1 MHRIIGILSSEFR
14 WRPKVSTNTSVM
26 DSDAMLELILQSIQ
40 KLIDYE
46 LAVILRY
53 DGQQTLSVT
62 KAAGPLADAT
72 LTGHTISLKNRKDLA
87 AILEG
92 RKPYLF
98 SESEDHIDTYADII
112 NLPLHHS
119 CLVSPLILGD
129 EIVGLLTFDHRKC
142 NRFNP
147 QIIGFIEMISTLVAA
162 LLVQFDVSNELIER
176 TAQLLNE
183 RNNLLASESDAFRN
197 LIGSSPQWIRVLD
210 SIRLVAAAEAPV
222 LIMGE
227 TGTGKEE
234 VARAIHRLSSR
245 AERPFVPVNCSAL
258 STSLAESELFGHEK
272 GSFTGALAMRK
283 GRFELADKGTLFLDE
298 VGDLPMELQPK
309 LLRVLSDGIFERV
322 GGEKPVKV
330 DVRIIAATNVDL
342 AKAMQDGHFREDLYY
357 RLSVFPIAL
366 PSLRERT
373 SDIELLALHFLH
385 SIKERTKNSG
395 LHFTEQAFHAI
406 LVYSWPGN
414 VRELK
419 NVLERAAILAG
430 SGEIREEHLGLR
442 LHSLTR
448 RAAGFSA
455 KPAAV
460 TEKQAVYAGSADVD
474 DGALPLQSIIKKRIE
489 RALEVSGG
497 RIYGEEGAAAAL
509 NLKPST
515 LQSKMKKLGIRREW
529 FLSSRGEH

>member
-1 MHRIIGILSSEFR
+1 
-14 WRPKVSTNTSVM
+14 VDTNISVV

-53 DGQQTLSVT
+53 DGQETLSVT

-72 LTGHTISLKNRKDLA
+72 LAGYTISLKHRRDLA
-87 AILEG
+87 AILQG
-92 RKPYLF
+92 RRPHLF

-112 NLPLHHS
+112 NLPLNHS
-119 CLVSPLILGD
+119 CLVSPLVLGD
-129 EIVGLLTFDHRKC
+129 DTVGLLTFDHRMC

-176 TAQLLNE
+176 TERLLNE
-183 RNNLLASESDAFRN
+183 RNSLLVSGSDAFRN
-197 LIGSSPQWIRVLD
+197 LIGNSPQWIRVLD
-210 SIRLVAAAEAPV
+210 SIRLVAATEAPV
-222 LIMGE
+222 LVLGE

-245 AERPFVPVNCSAL
+245 VDRPFVPVNCSAL

-272 GSFTGALAMRK
+272 GSFTGALALRK

-309 LLRVLSDGIFERV
+309 LLRALSDGIFERV

-330 DVRIIAATNVDL
+330 DVRIIAATNIDL
-342 AKAMQDGHFREDLYY
+342 AKAIQVGRFREDLYY

-366 PSLRERT
+366 PPLRERT
-373 SDIELLALHFLH
+373 SDIEMLALHFLN
-385 SIKERTKNSG
+385 SIKERTGNSG
-395 LHFTEQAFHAI
+395 LHFTEQAFQAI
-406 LVYSWPGN
+406 LAHPWPGN

-419 NVLERAAILAG
+419 NALERAAILAG

-442 LHSLTR
+442 LHPLAT
-448 RAAGFSA
+448 
-455 KPAAV
+455 PAARSSARSV
-460 TEKQAVYAGSADVD
+460 AFAEKQAAYAKGGDADES
-474 DGALPLQSIIKKRIE
+474 ALPLRGTIKKRIE
-489 RALEVSGG
+489 EALETSGG
-497 RIYGEEGAAAAL
+497 KIYGPDGAAAAL

-515 LQSKMKKLGIRREW
+515 LQSKMKKLGIQRERFLAPRREY
-529 FLSSRGEH
+529 